1 MTAAGKP
8 LPRETGQPSKSM
20 AWKKDVGRT
29 LESARPTPAAIVDL
43 MKMNADM
50 IIRPIAGPPETETC
64 ARMMAASE
72 PWITL
77 QRDDTA
83 SLRNLSSPE
92 KEIYVAVQ
100 GAEILGFI
108 VLNLHGGF
116 VGYIQS
122 ICVAPQW
129 RGRAVGR
136 KLVAFAEARVFRE
149 YPNLFICVSSFNHGA
164 QRFYRRLGYEV
175 VGELK
180 DFIVDGHSE
189 ILLRKTIGSLTEF
202 RKKRATP

>member
-1 MTAAGKP
+1 M
-8 LPRETGQPSKSM
+8 KS
-20 AWKKDVGRT
+20 DV
-29 LESARPTPAAIVDL
+29 E
-43 MKMNADM
+43 
-50 IIRPIAGPPETETC
+50 IRPIAGPPEVEAC

-77 QRDDTA
+77 QRDYAA
-83 SLRNLSSPE
+83 SLRNLSSTE
-92 KEIYVAVQ
+92 KEIHVAAR
-100 GAEILGFI
+100 GSEILGFI

-122 ICVAPQW
+122 ICVAPEW

-136 KLVAFAEARVFRE
+136 ALVAFAEERVFKE
-149 YPNLFICVSSFNHGA
+149 FPNMFICVSSFNHGA
-164 QRFYRRLGYEV
+164 QRFYRSLGYEV

-180 DFIVDGHSE
+180 DYVVDGHSE

-202 RKKRATP
+202 RKKMRPFIHSAGSR

>member
-1 MTAAGKP
+1 MTGS
-8 LPRETGQPSKSM
+8 L
-20 AWKKDVGRT
+20 V
-29 LESARPTPAAIVDL
+29 
-43 MKMNADM
+43 
-50 IIRPIAGPPETETC
+50 IRPISGQQEIEAC

-77 QRDDTA
+77 QRDFAA
-83 SLRNLSSPE
+83 SMRNLSSPE
-92 KEIYVAVQ
+92 KEIHVAVW

-116 VGYIQS
+116 VGYLQS

-136 KLVAFAEARVFRE
+136 ALVSFAEERVFKE
-149 YPNLFICVSSFNHGA
+149 FPNMFICVSSFNQKA
-164 QRFYRRLGYEV
+164 QRFYRNLGYEV

-180 DFIVDGHSE
+180 DYVVDGHSE

-202 RKKRATP
+202 RKTRKTAS

>member
-1 MTAAGKP
+1 
-8 LPRETGQPSKSM
+8 
-20 AWKKDVGRT
+20 
-29 LESARPTPAAIVDL
+29 
-43 MKMNADM
+43 MNSDM
-50 IIRPIAGPPETETC
+50 VIRPIAGPPEVEAC

-77 QRDDTA
+77 QRDYAA

-92 KEIYVAVQ
+92 KEIHVAVLR
-100 GAEILGFI
+100 AEVLGFI

-136 KLVAFAEARVFRE
+136 ALVAFAEERVFKE
-149 YPNLFICVSSFNHGA
+149 FPNIFICVSSFNHNA
-164 QRFYRRLGYEV
+164 QRFYRSLGYEV
-175 VGELK
+175 IGELK
-180 DFIVDGHSE
+180 NYVVDGHSE
-189 ILLRKTIGSLTEF
+189 ILLRKSIASLTEF
-202 RKKRATP
+202 RKTRKT